1 MRARLLFLLS
11 LVGLVTTAYA
21 AEGVGREGLLAAPPG
36 ATTLRLSGVREG
48 GREGLTGERGEGGEI
63 VLDLVRR
70 EGVAPDG
77 ELIVHGAQGERVL
90 PLPRTRY
97 WTGRV
102 EGRPG
107 SRVTLAQRGDGEVR
121 GLLVDGASVASLRSA
136 PGDASLEFRPVG
148 SGERATPFRC
158 ATDDLLGADGPSAPW
173 DPPVVA
179 GVAGVAAESVE
190 VAAHSARVAVET
202 DFEYFQIFGDTT
214 AAAEYALDLLAF
226 SSTIYASEVGADLIV
241 ASVSLWT
248 SSGDPWAQSNPT
260 CALYEFG
267 KYWNDNRQGSV
278 RTIAHF
284 LSGKSNG
291 GGVAWV
297 GVLCSD
303 AFSYDISLSGCGGM
317 TSVSNYGGAYGYTG
331 TIDGNFQ
338 PGNPQPIWDT
348 IAVTHEIGHNF
359 GSPHTHC
366 YANYGG
372 SSSHV
377 DQCWTSASAGCY
389 NGTTKTLPG
398 VGSVT
403 GGTAGAGNGT
413 IMSYCHLLS
422 GGYPN
427 IALTFGLDHPYGVLA
442 ERVPQRMAAHVAS
455 RAASN
460 PSCLAPIAPGAV
472 FSDDFETGTL
482 WRWN

>member
-1 MRARLLFLLS
+1 M
-11 LVGLVTTAYA
+11 
-21 AEGVGREGLLAAPPG
+21 
-36 ATTLRLSGVREG
+36 
-48 GREGLTGERGEGGEI
+48 
-63 VLDLVRR
+63 
-70 EGVAPDG
+70 
-77 ELIVHGAQGERVL
+77 
-90 PLPRTRY
+90 
-97 WTGRV
+97 
-102 EGRPG
+102 
-107 SRVTLAQRGDGEVR
+107 
-121 GLLVDGASVASLRSA
+121 
-136 PGDASLEFRPVG
+136 
-148 SGERATPFRC
+148 
-158 ATDDLLGADGPSAPW
+158 
-173 DPPVVA
+173 
-179 GVAGVAAESVE
+179 
-190 VAAHSARVAVET
+190 
-202 DFEYFQIFGDTT
+202 
-214 AAAEYALDLLAF
+214 
-226 SSTIYASEVGADLIV
+226 
-241 ASVSLWT
+241 
-248 SSGDPWAQSNPT
+248 
-260 CALYEFG
+260 
-267 KYWNDNRQGSV
+267 